1 MVIMLFNVPAD
12 AGVDELRDFL
22 AGHGM
27 SDASDLE
34 LVPGDGSQ
42 PAATFRLPVSA
53 SVAETVAEHL
63 RGKVWRE
70 HVLDA
75 QALLMTSH

>member
-12 AGVDELRDFL
+12 ANLDELRAFL
-22 AGHGM
+22 AEHGM
-27 SDASDLE
+27 GDASDLE

-42 PAATFRLPVSA
+42 PAATFRLAVSA
-53 SVAETVAEHL
+53 NVAETVAEHL